1 VSAWNRDAHWRFA
14 IQLPEDADPM
24 SWKQAIQR
32 MFALAGSVILS
43 LALPACTSSGY
54 PFLTNRNPNSDYS
67 EYVVQRPTY
76 GPDTGK
82 PFFVGAYAGA
92 NYGPLF
98 PRRAIQYDAGQVT
111 VAPQPTVSVE
121 HGAWQPD

>member
-1 VSAWNRDAHWRFA
+1 MRDSDAMTGKRAMPRMVAFA
-14 IQLPEDADPM
+14 GIL
-24 SWKQAIQR
+24 
-32 MFALAGSVILS
+32 VLS

-54 PFLTNRNPNSDYS
+54 PFLTNRNPNTDYA

-82 PFFVGAYAGA
+82 PFFLGGYAGA

-98 PRRAIQYDAGQVT
+98 PRRAMQI
-111 VAPQPTVSVE
+111 
-121 HGAWQPD
+121 